1 MLIRFVFLF
10 LLLSNRLVAQQQFSP
25 EQLLEPKKYGPQISS
40 LLGTRE
46 ITAFKD
52 TAANTLFLR
61 NGFRSSTFVN
71 EDDWLAIQD
80 SVVVYRIDVV
90 YSKYPLRKG
99 IYEEI
104 YPLLC
109 NRLVHL
115 FELDEDLNSTTIAWN
130 KVLQTACHNDQEAD
144 QLLHGVV
151 IWYHP
156 RAPIEEPL
164 EAEITLIDE
173 ERTAGA
179 SQSSLTE
186 LNGSL
191 DYIAGSSFFSD
202 SLKAQLK
209 GKTIDQQ
216 RTIIRETLEKELAT
230 KPDQDLSKIDKI
242 QRNLYLDELNKV
254 VNLYRSDSTVYKI
267 LSRHPEWQD
276 VAVVNDWTGSM
287 YGYGTQVVEWHIR
300 NREISGIKEVT
311 LFNDGDM
318 KSSFDKKIGETGGIY
333 TEKADNVEKLIGLFQ
348 LVMMK
353 GGGGDGPENDIE
365 AILKAIEERE
375 EIKEV
380 ILIAD
385 NYPCVRDISLANRIG
400 IPVRVIVCGYTKEYG
415 INPDLVYLAKITNGG
430 VYTIEDDL
438 ENPNVVFNDQ
448 GGLIS
453 SEERRF
459 RIAKKSC
466 ESNELSKT
474 AQLEAIKSIKQTR
487 FKRKKDITKLDLSN
501 AGLTTLHKRLYKLT
515 SLQRLDLDSNRL
527 VTIDPEFG
535 ALTQLSHLNLSHNQ
549 LKELPASFKQIK
561 YLQELYLNDNQL
573 ISLPKNFLNLP
584 FLTKMDLSHNE
595 LAVLDKISNLRRMTE
610 CNLSHNR
617 LASLPRSFQS
627 MKYLRVLALSNNRI
641 SEFPTALT
649 NLRYLEEIDFSN
661 NELTK
666 LPATINGMRALKILH
681 LEGNNFPI
689 EEQERIRK
697 ELGEVMVYF

>member
-10 LLLSNRLVAQQQFSP
+10 LLLQNTVFAQQRFSL
-25 EQLLEPKKYGPQISS
+25 EQLHEPKKYGQQISA
-40 LLGTRE
+40 LLGTQE
-46 ITAFKD
+46 IAAFKD

-61 NGFRSSTFVN
+61 NGFRSSAFVN

-80 SVVVYRIDVV
+80 SVDVYRIDVV

-99 IYEEI
+99 VYEEI

-109 NRLVHL
+109 SRLVHL
-115 FELDEDLNSTTIAWN
+115 FELDEELNSTVISWN
-130 KVLQTACHNDQEAD
+130 KVLQTDCHNDQEAD
-144 QLLHGVV
+144 QLLHGIV
-151 IWYHP
+151 IWYQP
-156 RAPIEEPL
+156 RVELEEAV
-164 EAEITLIDE
+164 ESERTVVDA

-179 SQSSLTE
+179 SQSSLAE
-186 LNGSL
+186 LNASV

-202 SLKAQLK
+202 SLKARLS
-209 GKTIDQQ
+209 GKTIDEQ
-216 RTIIRETLEKELAT
+216 RKIIQIVLEKELAT

-242 QRNLYLDELNKV
+242 RRNLYLDELNKV

-267 LSRHPEWQD
+267 LSRHPEWQN
-276 VAVVNDWTGSM
+276 VVVVNDWTGSM

-300 NREISGIKEVT
+300 NREISGIKEIT

-318 KSSFDKKIGETGGIY
+318 KSTFDKKIGETGGIY
-333 TEKADNVEKLIGLFQ
+333 TEKADNLEKLIGLFQ

-365 AILKAIEERE
+365 GILAAIEERDDV
-375 EIKEV
+375 KEV

-400 IPVRVIVCGYTKEYG
+400 IPVRVIVCGYQKEYG

-438 ENPNVVFNDQ
+438 ENPAAKF
-448 GGLIS
+448 
-453 SEERRF
+453 SETGELLSQEEKRF
-459 RIAKKSC
+459 KIAKKSC
-466 ESNELSKT
+466 ESVRIT
-474 AQLEAIKSIKQTR
+474 AAAEKEAIKSIKQTR
-487 FKRKKDITKLDLSN
+487 FKRKKDITQLDLSN

-527 VTIDPEFG
+527 VIIDPEFS
-535 ALTQLSHLNLSHNQ
+535 ALTQLSYLNLSHNQ

-573 ISLPKNFLNLP
+573 TSLPKNFLNLP

-595 LAVLDKISNLRRMTE
+595 LAVLDKISNLRRMTA
-610 CNLSHNR
+610 CNLSHNN

-627 MKYLRVLALSNNRI
+627 VKYLRVLDLSNNQLP
-641 SEFPTALT
+641 EFPPALT
-649 NLRYLEEIDFSN
+649 NLRFLEEIDLSN
-661 NELTK
+661 NQLTK
-666 LPATINGMRALKILH
+666 LPVTIAGMRALKILH

-697 ELGEVMVYF
+697 EFGGVMVYF

>member
-10 LLLSNRLVAQQQFSP
+10 LLLNTSLCAQQQFSP
-25 EQLLEPKKYGPQISS
+25 EQLREPKKYGPHISS
-40 LLGTRE
+40 LLGTQE
-46 ITAFKD
+46 IAAFKD

-61 NGFRSSTFVN
+61 NGFRSSAFVN

-80 SVVVYRIDVV
+80 SVDVYRIDVV

-99 IYEEI
+99 VYSEI

-109 NRLVHL
+109 SRLVNL
-115 FELDEDLNSTTIAWN
+115 FELDEELNSTTIAWN
-130 KVLQTACHNDQEAD
+130 KVLQTDCHNDQEAD
-144 QLLHGVV
+144 QLLHGIV
-151 IWYHP
+151 IWYKPHVEP
-156 RAPIEEPL
+156 EEDI
-164 EAEITLIDE
+164 EAELVVVDA

-179 SQSSLTE
+179 TQSTLAE
-186 LNGSL
+186 LNASI

-202 SLKAQLK
+202 SLKAQLA
-209 GKTIDQQ
+209 GKTIDEQ
-216 RTIIRETLEKELAT
+216 RKILQVTLEKELAT

-242 QRNLYLDELNKV
+242 QRKKYLDELNDV

-300 NREISGIKEVT
+300 NREISGIKEIT
-311 LFNDGDM
+311 LFNDGDS
-318 KSSFDKKIGETGGIY
+318 KSTFNKKIGETGGIY

-365 AILKAIEERE
+365 GILTAIEERDD
-375 EIKEV
+375 IKEV

-400 IPVRVIVCGYTKEYG
+400 IPVRVIVCGYSKEYG

-438 ENPNVVFNDQ
+438 ENPQATFNDQ

-459 RIAKKSC
+459 KIAKKSC
-466 ESNELSKT
+466 ESDRLTSAAE
-474 AQLEAIKSIKQTR
+474 LEAIKSIKKTR
-487 FKRKKDITKLDLSN
+487 FKLKKTITRLDLSN
-501 AGLTTLHKRLYKLT
+501 SELTSLHKRLYKLT
-515 SLQRLDLDSNRL
+515 ALQHLDLSANKLTHVASELGQLTRL
-527 VTIDPEFG
+527 
-535 ALTQLSHLNLSHNQ
+535 SYLNLSHNQ
-549 LKELPASFKQIK
+549 LVELPAGFKQIK
-561 YLQELYLNDNQL
+561 YLQQLYLADNQL
-573 ISLPKNFLNLP
+573 TALPKNFLNLP
-584 FLTKMDLSHNE
+584 FLTKLDLSQNE
-595 LAVLDKISNLRRMTE
+595 LTDLGKVSNLSRLKE
-610 CNLSHNR
+610 CDLSYNK
-617 LASLPRSFQS
+617 LTSLPRSFQS
-627 MKYLRVLALSNNRI
+627 IKYLRVLSLSNNQL
-641 SEFPTALT
+641 SEFPVALN
-649 NLRYLEEIDFSN
+649 NLRFLEEIDLSN
-661 NELTK
+661 NQLTK
-666 LPATINGMRALKILH
+666 LPVTLSSMRALKILH
-681 LEGNNFPI
+681 LEGNNFPV
-689 EEQERIRK
+689 EEQEWIRK

>member
-25 EQLLEPKKYGPQISS
+25 EQLLEPKKYGPQISA
-40 LLGTRE
+40 LLGTQE
-46 ITAFKD
+46 IPAFKD
-52 TAANTLFLR
+52 TAVNTLFLR

-80 SVVVYRIDVV
+80 SVEVYRIDVV

-99 IYEEI
+99 VYEEI

-109 NRLVHL
+109 SRLVHL
-115 FELDEDLNSTTIAWN
+115 FALDEELNSTAIVWN
-130 KVLQTACHNDQEAD
+130 KVLQTACHNDEEAD

-151 IWYHP
+151 IWYRP
-156 RAPIEEPL
+156 RTQVEEPS
-164 EAEITLIDE
+164 EVEITLIDE
-173 ERTAGA
+173 ERTARA
-179 SQSSLTE
+179 SQSSLKE
-186 LNGSL
+186 LNVSL

-202 SLKAQLK
+202 SLKAQLE

-353 GGGGDGPENDIE
+353 GSGGDGPENDIE
-365 AILKAIEERE
+365 AILEAIEEHE

-400 IPVRVIVCGYTKEYG
+400 VPVRVIVCGYTKEYG

-438 ENPNVVFNDQ
+438 ENPNVTFNDQ

-466 ESNELSKT
+466 ESNELSKV

-501 AGLTTLHKRLYKLT
+501 AELTTLHKRLYKLT
-515 SLQRLDLDSNRL
+515 ALQHLDLNTNKLVHVSPEMGKLTRL
-527 VTIDPEFG
+527 G
-535 ALTQLSHLNLSHNQ
+535 YLNIAHNQ
-549 LKELPASFKQIK
+549 LTELPVTFNQLK
-561 YLQELYLNDNQL
+561 YLQELYLSDNQL
-573 ISLPKNFLNLP
+573 ATLPKNFLNLP
-584 FLTKMDLSHNE
+584 FLLKLDLSQNS
-595 LAVLDKISNLRRMTE
+595 LSDLGKISNLRRLKE
-610 CNLSHNR
+610 CDLSYNK
-617 LASLPRSFQS
+617 LTSLPRSFQS

-641 SEFPTALT
+641 AEFPTALT
-649 NLRYLEEIDFSN
+649 NLRYLEEIDLSN
-661 NELTK
+661 NQLTK
-666 LPATINGMRALKILH
+666 LPATMNGMRALKILH
-681 LEGNNFPI
+681 LEGNNFPV
-689 EEQERIRK
+689 EEQEQIRK

>member
-25 EQLLEPKKYGPQISS
+25 EQLLEPKKYGPQISA
-40 LLGTRE
+40 LLGTQE
-46 ITAFKD
+46 IPAFKD
-52 TAANTLFLR
+52 TAVNTLFLR

-80 SVVVYRIDVV
+80 SVEVYRIDVV

-99 IYEEI
+99 VYEEI

-109 NRLVHL
+109 SRLVHL
-115 FELDEDLNSTTIAWN
+115 FELDEELNSTAIVWN
-130 KVLQTACHNDQEAD
+130 KVLQTACHNDEEAD

-151 IWYHP
+151 IWYRP
-156 RAPIEEPL
+156 RTQVEEPS
-164 EAEITLIDE
+164 EVEITLIDE
-173 ERTAGA
+173 ERTARA
-179 SQSSLTE
+179 SQSSLKE
-186 LNGSL
+186 LNVSL

-202 SLKAQLK
+202 SLKAQLE

-365 AILKAIEERE
+365 AILEAIEEHE

-400 IPVRVIVCGYTKEYG
+400 VPVRVIVCGYTKEYG

-438 ENPNVVFNDQ
+438 ENPNVTFNDQ

-466 ESNELSKT
+466 ESNELSKV

-487 FKRKKDITKLDLSN
+487 FKRKKDITKLDLSK
-501 AGLTTLHKRLYKLT
+501 ADLTTLHKRLYKL
-515 SLQRLDLDSNRL
+515 SALQHLDLNTNKLAHVSPELGNLTRL
-527 VTIDPEFG
+527 G
-535 ALTQLSHLNLSHNQ
+535 YLNLAHNQ
-549 LKELPASFKQIK
+549 LTELPVTFNQLK
-561 YLQELYLNDNQL
+561 YLQELYLSDNQL
-573 ISLPKNFLNLP
+573 TTLPKNFLNLP
-584 FLTKMDLSHNE
+584 FLLKLDLSQNS
-595 LAVLDKISNLRRMTE
+595 LSDLGKVSNLRRLKE
-610 CNLSHNR
+610 CDLSYNK
-617 LASLPRSFQS
+617 LTSLPRSFQS

-641 SEFPTALT
+641 AEFPTALT
-649 NLRYLEEIDFSN
+649 NLRYLEEIDISN
-661 NELTK
+661 NQLTK
-666 LPATINGMRALKILH
+666 LPPTMNGMHALKILH

>member
-10 LLLSNRLVAQQQFSP
+10 LLLNNRLVAQQQFSP
-25 EQLLEPKKYGPQISS
+25 EQLLEPKKYGPQISA
-40 LLGTRE
+40 LLGTQE
-46 ITAFKD
+46 IPAFKD

-80 SVVVYRIDVV
+80 SVEVYRIDVV

-99 IYEEI
+99 VYEEI

-109 NRLVHL
+109 SRLVHL
-115 FELDEDLNSTTIAWN
+115 FELDEELNSTTIAWN

-156 RAPIEEPL
+156 RVQVEETQL
-164 EAEITLIDE
+164 AEIPVMDA
-173 ERTAGA
+173 ERTTGA
-179 SQSSLTE
+179 SQSSLSE
-186 LNGSL
+186 LSGSL
-191 DYIAGSSFFSD
+191 NYIAGSSFFSD
-202 SLKAQLK
+202 SLKAQLE
-209 GKTIDQQ
+209 GKTIDEQ

-267 LSRHPEWQD
+267 LARHPEWQD

-365 AILKAIEERE
+365 AILAAIEERD

-400 IPVRVIVCGYTKEYG
+400 IPVRIIVCGYTKEYG

-438 ENPNVVFNDQ
+438 ENPNATFNDQ

-453 SEERRF
+453 SEEHRF
-459 RIAKKSC
+459 KLAKKSC
-466 ESNELSKT
+466 ESNELSKVT
-474 AQLEAIKSIKQTR
+474 QLEAIKSIKQTR

-501 AGLTTLHKRLYKLT
+501 AELTTLHKRLYKL
-515 SLQRLDLDSNRL
+515 SALQHLDLNTNKLAHVSPELGKLTRL
-527 VTIDPEFG
+527 G
-535 ALTQLSHLNLSHNQ
+535 YLNLAHNQ
-549 LKELPASFKQIK
+549 LTELPTTFNQLK
-561 YLQELYLNDNQL
+561 YLQELYLSDNQL
-573 ISLPKNFLNLP
+573 ATLPKNFLNLP
-584 FLTKMDLSHNE
+584 FLMKLDLSQNA
-595 LAVLDKISNLRRMTE
+595 LTDLGKVSNLRRLKE
-610 CNLSHNR
+610 CNLSYNK
-617 LASLPRSFQS
+617 LTSLPRSFQS

-649 NLRYLEEIDFSN
+649 NLRYLEEIDLSN

-666 LPATINGMRALKILH
+666 LPATINGMHALKILH

-697 ELGEVMVYF
+697 ELGEVVVYF